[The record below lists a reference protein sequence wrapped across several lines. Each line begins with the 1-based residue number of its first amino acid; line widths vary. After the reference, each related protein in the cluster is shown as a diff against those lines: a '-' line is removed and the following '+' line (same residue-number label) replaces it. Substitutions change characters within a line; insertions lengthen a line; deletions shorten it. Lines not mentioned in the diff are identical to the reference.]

1 MKFEKKLKIQL
12 TCGFLWICL
21 GILACVAAFSG
32 KVSSGY
38 PLTYCAGT
46 GGGLIAIS
54 FIHIIKSIRLL
65 KNESLR
71 KKEEIRIYDE
81 RNIFIQKQIY
91 SLHSLFSLVLLYV
104 ATLWAALWKP
114 ELLIPFLL
122 LMLTDVALL
131 FLAAIYCNIRNSCE

>member
-46 GGGLIAIS
+46 GGGLIAIG

-65 KNESLR
+65 KMNPCGKR
-71 KKEEIRIYDE
+71 
-81 RNIFIQKQIY
+81 RNPH
-91 SLHSLFSLVLLYV
+91 L
-104 ATLWAALWKP
+104 
-114 ELLIPFLL
+114 
-122 LMLTDVALL
+122 
-131 FLAAIYCNIRNSCE
+131 

>member
-1 MKFEKKLKIQL
+1 LLLSLGLAKYILDDPI
-12 TCGFLWICL
+12 CGGALPGL
-21 GILACVAAFSG
+21 G
-32 KVSSGY
+32 
-38 PLTYCAGT
+38 
-46 GGGLIAIS
+46 
-54 FIHIIKSIRLL
+54 SITLLHLL

-71 KKEEIRIYDE
+71 KKEKIRLYDE

-104 ATLWAALWKP
+104 ATLWAALQRP

-122 LMLTDVALL
+122 LMLADVALL

>member
-46 GGGLIAIS
+46 GGGLIAIG

-91 SLHSLFSLVLLYV
+91 SLKASFVKHCPVIKNTGHSFC
-104 ATLWAALWKP
+104 
-114 ELLIPFLL
+114 F
-122 LMLTDVALL
+122 
-131 FLAAIYCNIRNSCE
+131 F

>member
-12 TCGFLWICL
+12 ACGFLWICL

-46 GGGLIAIS
+46 GGGLIAIG

-71 KKEEIRIYDE
+71 KKKKSASMTNEI
-81 RNIFIQKQIY
+81 
-91 SLHSLFSLVLLYV
+91 FSFKSRFTACIVCFHWFCFMWQPFGLLC
-104 ATLWAALWKP
+104 KNQN
-114 ELLIPFLL
+114 F
-122 LMLTDVALL
+122 
-131 FLAAIYCNIRNSCE
+131 